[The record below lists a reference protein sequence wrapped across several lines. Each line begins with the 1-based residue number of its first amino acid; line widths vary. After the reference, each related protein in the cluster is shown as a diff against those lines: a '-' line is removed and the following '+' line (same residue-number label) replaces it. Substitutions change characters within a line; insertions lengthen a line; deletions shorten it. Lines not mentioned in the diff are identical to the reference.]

1 MWQVVRGRCD
11 LSEKEIKI
19 ELVDVIK
26 EKKGAEGK
34 EKGEKEKKS
43 WSIPMSHDLLLK
55 IYLIGAQYN
64 LSKKMLLPFL
74 DIAEM

>member
-1 MWQVVRGRCD
+1 MLLKKRRG
-11 LSEKEIKI
+11 
-19 ELVDVIK
+19 
-26 EKKGAEGK
+26 GEGK

-55 IYLIGAQYN
+55 ICLIGAQHN